1 MPIYEFR
8 CRACAAITS
17 VFQRSR
23 SAPAAPACD
32 RCGRRESE
40 RAISRFA
47 TPKTEQQ
54 VLEQYGTPSPGAGS
68 EAWKDPRQIGRWTE
82 KQFADLG
89 MEMPTQTR
97 AMIEAAREGDLP
109 DSVKDL

>member
-8 CRACAAITS
+8 CRACGAITS

-23 SAPAAPACD
+23 SASAAPACD
-32 RCGRRESE
+32 RCGRREMA

-54 VLEQYGTPSPGAGS
+54 VLEQYGAPAPGAGP
-68 EAWKDPRQIGRWTE
+68 EAWKDPRQIGRWVE
-82 KQFADLG
+82 KQFADMG
-89 MEMPTQTR
+89 MEMPAQTQ
-97 AMIEAAREGDLP
+97 AMIAAARDGDLP
-109 DSVKDL
+109 DPLTDL